1 MRQPTRR
8 RACHVLAAA
17 ALCAGWGA
25 FTSPAQAQAYPAKP
39 VRLIVPWPAGGST
52 DVLGRALGNDLGKH
66 LGQPVVVDN
75 RPGGA
80 GKIGTAAAA
89 TSPADGYTMYLGTI
103 ANFSVQAAYEPHLLR
118 YDPIK
123 DFAPVVY
130 VADSPAMLAVNSA
143 LPVRNIQDLREYA
156 KSSGR
161 QLSFASAGEGSG
173 YHLMG
178 ELFKLQARMDLL
190 HVPFQGTPPAATAV
204 SAGQVDM
211 TFDAAG
217 LKPFIDAGKLRP
229 IAVTG
234 NDKWFFVPDAATF
247 AAQGVTNLEGN
258 SWFAIFVPAATPP
271 DIIQKLNAAINKSL
285 VSPEVAAVL
294 RTNGYIPV
302 GGTPAA
308 LGAMVAKD
316 MAKWKDVVQKA
327 NLRPAK

>member
-1 MRQPTRR
+1 V
-8 RACHVLAAA
+8 RALAAA
-17 ALCAGWGA
+17 ALLAGAGSL
-25 FTSPAQAQAYPAKP
+25 SPVALAQEYPAKP

-52 DVLGRALGNDLGKH
+52 DVLGRALSSDLGKQ

-75 RPGGA
+75 RPGAA
-80 GKIGTAAAA
+80 GKIGTVAAA

-123 DFAPVVY
+123 DFAPVAY
-130 VADSPAMLAVNSA
+130 VADSPAMLAVSSS
-143 LPVRNIQDLREYA
+143 LPVRNLKELRDYVQTA
-156 KSSGR
+156 GR

-178 ELFKLQARMDLL
+178 ELFKLQAKMDLL

-204 SAGQVDM
+204 AAGQVDM

-234 NDKWFFVPDAATF
+234 NEKWFFVPEAGTF

-258 SWFAIFVPAATPP
+258 SWFAIFVPSGTPQ

-285 VSPEVAAVL
+285 ASPEVQGVL
-294 RTNGYIPV
+294 KANGYIPV

-308 LGAMVAKD
+308 LGAMVVKD

-327 NLRPAK
+327 NLRAGK